1 MRIQTS
7 MCCPVYKPVPKMM
20 FLINVLE
27 SLGVSGDASS
37 FFDVSRIKGL
47 PFEEDL
53 QAIRD

>member
-1 MRIQTS
+1 